1 MCGRYTLHHAPAE
14 IGERFDVEVVPEL
27 APPRFNIAPTQIV
40 PVIRQTDGREMVGCK
55 WGLVPSWA
63 KDPAIGNKM
72 INARSE
78 TLASKPSFK
87 NALAKR
93 RCLIPAD
100 GFYEWL
106 KAKKQPFY
114 FRLRDRGLFALAGLW
129 EEWIEPGSGEPL
141 QTCTIITVEPN
152 KLVAQVHQRM
162 PALLLPDEEAIWLD
176 PDHKAADVLSLLR
189 PYPVEKMELVPVSRA
204 VNSASAQG
212 PELIEQVNE

>member
-1 MCGRYTLHHAPAE
+1 MCGRYTLHHAPTA
-14 IGERFDVEVVPEL
+14 IQERFDVEAISDL
-27 APPRFNIAPTQIV
+27 APPRFNVAPSQIAPVT
-40 PVIRQTDGREMVGCK
+40 RQTDGHETVGSK

-93 RCLIPAD
+93 RCLIPAE

-106 KAKKQPFY
+106 KAKKKPFY

-152 KLVAQVHQRM
+152 KLVAQVHQRLHM
-162 PALLLPDEEAIWLD
+162 GR
-176 PDHKAADVLSLLR
+176 S
-189 PYPVEKMELVPVSRA
+189 
-204 VNSASAQG
+204 
-212 PELIEQVNE
+212 